1 MALVRD
7 RCIRYWICAG
17 YLFSEMTEMKRES
30 LILESWRFTSTSA
43 LAREVVALLETS
55 DYKLVIEV
63 SPSEKEML
71 DNELENVVRALARV
85 KVEVVA

>member
-1 MALVRD
+1 
-7 RCIRYWICAG
+7 
-17 YLFSEMTEMKRES
+17 MTEMKRES

>member
-1 MALVRD
+1 MVRD
-7 RCIRYWICAG
+7 RCICDGICTG
-17 YLFSEMTEMKRES
+17 DLLSKMTEMKRES

-43 LAREVVALLETS
+43 LAREVVALLEAS

-71 DNELENVVRALARV
+71 DNELENVRALGRV
-85 KVEVVA
+85 RIEVVS

>member
-1 MALVRD
+1 
-7 RCIRYWICAG
+7 
-17 YLFSEMTEMKRES
+17 MKREE
-30 LILESWRFTSTSA
+30 LTLESWRFTSTSA
-43 LAREVVALLETS
+43 LAREITALLEFS

-71 DNELENVVRALARV
+71 DNELENVRALGRV